1 MLRVR
6 LLSIHKS
13 HTCKGGTE
21 EPLCASVQTKM
32 DEARW
37 QEQEWFEREIG
48 TKHPECAGIANVGLH
63 YLLWRV
69 QQWLVP
75 QINVSLTA
83 LKENMEDG

>member
-1 MLRVR
+1 MLRVG

-13 HTCKGGTE
+13 RTYKGGTE
-21 EPLCASVQTKM
+21 ELLYTSVQTTM

-37 QEQEWFEREIG
+37 QEQQWFEHEIG
-48 TKHPECAGIANVGLH
+48 TKHPDCAGMANVGLH